1 MKIGVV
7 GLGTIGIKLIEYLS
21 EKNFEVIA
29 YNYRNIDLKK
39 NKFLKNIER
48 KIKFGKIDLIRYESI
63 VKNVNFSD
71 QLKELYNCQ
80 LVIDSSKEDYDVKK
94 NLYEKLIS
102 LMDKKAVLAT
112 TTSSLNII
120 KLSKFYDL
128 NRFVALHFFNPP
140 TKMKLIELVFLKNT
154 SLEIRNFIYKFLNV
168 LDDKKVIE
176 LPPIQGYVVNRLLF
190 VYINYAIEFMEEN
203 NLNPQIID
211 ETMKFGTNVPMGP
224 LQLSDYIG
232 NDVTLEILNE
242 FFESTKDVRFKPA
255 KRLVHM
261 VKENKL
267 GNKTKIGFYEF

>member
-1 MKIGVV
+1 MKRGECMKIGVV

-176 LPPIQGYVVNRLLF
+176 LPPIQGYVVNRLL
-190 VYINYAIEFMEEN
+190 NY
-203 NLNPQIID
+203 
-211 ETMKFGTNVPMGP
+211 
-224 LQLSDYIG
+224 
-232 NDVTLEILNE
+232 
-242 FFESTKDVRFKPA
+242 R
-255 KRLVHM
+255 
-261 VKENKL
+261 
-267 GNKTKIGFYEF
+267 